1 MKISL
6 LTAAAVVLLPLG
18 TLTAQTKL
26 DSAVSSVEKSLEGSL
41 AELSTLR
48 DEVSQ
53 TKAPLAKELNAL
65 NAEVSE
71 LRKEYEKTS
80 RTSDATT
87 LDLSSLELNVK
98 QRQDEVDYVVS
109 LMTEY
114 ISNIESRAD
123 ASELSLYQ
131 PTIDATL
138 LAVDNPE
145 LARIEVIT
153 AQLEAIEMG
162 IGRIDSIIGGQVFP
176 GAAVTAQGE
185 LEEGTF
191 VLFGPS
197 AYFASKSGAS
207 GLSLAGK
214 SGASAIIPAGG
225 AGSSIVDIAAN
236 GSGELPLDPT
246 LGKAIAIAST
256 EESVAEHILKGGIWV
271 FPILGFAFVSLIISI
286 YKLYELTT
294 VKGLPAGA
302 ITKVIKLFR
311 SGDQAQALHEAR
323 ALPGP
328 SGELIAVG
336 VENAEEPKELLEEI
350 LLERMIAT
358 QPKIERLLSVIAV
371 TAATA
376 PLLGLLGTVT
386 GMINTF
392 KLITIFGTGDAKS
405 LSGGISEALITTE
418 FGLVVAIPSLLF
430 HAFLS
435 RRAKSIMAAMERS
448 AMSFVNGVKASSK

>member
-1 MKISL
+1 MRFPLLATASL
-6 LTAAAVVLLPLG
+6 LLAPLLSLS
-18 TLTAQTKL
+18 AQTSL
-26 DSAVSSVEKSLEGSL
+26 ESAVSSVESSLEDSL

-48 DEVSQ
+48 STIADE
-53 TKAPLAKELNAL
+53 KAPLAKDLNSL
-65 NAEVSE
+65 NAEVSD
-71 LRKEYEKTS
+71 LRKEFEKAS

-87 LDLSSLELNVK
+87 MDLSSLELNVQ

-123 ASELSLYQ
+123 PSELDTYQ
-131 PTIDATL
+131 PKIDSTL
-138 LAVDNPE
+138 LAVDDPE
-145 LARIEVIT
+145 LSRIDVIT

-162 IGRIDSIIGGQVFP
+162 MERIDSIIGGQVFS
-176 GAAVTAQGE
+176 GTAVTDSGE

-191 VLFGPS
+191 VLFGPVSYFS
-197 AYFASKSGAS
+197 AKNGSG
-207 GLSLAGK
+207 GLTMAGK
-214 SGASAIIPAGG
+214 SGEPAVIPVKGGSDTIATVAS
-225 AGSSIVDIAAN
+225 SS
-236 GSGELPLDPT
+236 SGELPLDPT

-256 EESVAEHILKGGIWV
+256 EESIAEHILKGGVWV
-271 FPILGFAFVSLIISI
+271 FPILGFALVSMIISI
-286 YKLYELTT
+286 YKLFELVT
-294 VKGLPAGA
+294 VKGLPGGA
-302 ITKVIKLFR
+302 ITKIVKLYR
-311 SGDQAQALHEAR
+311 GGDKEKALHEAR

-328 SGELIAVG
+328 SGELLAVG
-336 VENAEEPKELLEEI
+336 VENADEPKELLEEI

-430 HAFLS
+430 HAFLA
-435 RRAKSIMAAMERS
+435 RRAKSIMAGLERS
-448 AMSFVNGVKASSK
+448 AMSFVNGVKATSK

>member
-1 MKISL
+1 MKISII
-6 LTAAAVVLLPLG
+6 TIAAICLVPFG
-18 TLTAQTKL
+18 TLSGQTNL
-26 DSAVSSVEKSLEGSL
+26 EAAVSSVESSLEGSL
-41 AELSTLR
+41 SELAALREEVAES
-48 DEVSQ
+48 
-53 TKAPLAKELNAL
+53 KAPLAKELNAL

-71 LRKEYEKTS
+71 LRKEFDKTS
-80 RTSDATT
+80 RNSDATT
-87 LDLSSLELNVK
+87 LNLSSLELNVK

-123 ASELSLYQ
+123 ASELDMYQ
-131 PTIDATL
+131 PTIDSTL

-145 LARIEVIT
+145 LARLEVIT

-162 IGRIDSIIGGQVFP
+162 IGRIDSIIGGQIFP
-176 GAAVTAQGE
+176 GSALTDQGE
-185 LEEGTF
+185 LEQGTF

-197 AYFASKSGAS
+197 AYFASNSGAS
-207 GLSLAGK
+207 GLSMAGK
-214 SGASAIIPAGG
+214 SGASAIIAAGG
-225 AGSSIVDIAAN
+225 AGSSIVDIAA
-236 GSGELPLDPT
+236 SSQGELPLDPT

-256 EESVAEHILKGGIWV
+256 EESVAEHILKGGVWV

-286 YKLYELTT
+286 YKLFELTT
-294 VKGLPAGA
+294 IKSLPAGA
-302 ITKVIKLFR
+302 MTSVVKLFR
-311 SGDQAQALHEAR
+311 SGDKAKALHEAR

-328 SGELIAVG
+328 SGELLAVG
-336 VENAEEPKELLEEI
+336 VENADEPKELLEEI

-448 AMSFVNGVKASSK
+448 AMSFVNGVKATSK

>member
-1 MKISL
+1 MKISI
-6 LTAAAVVLLPLG
+6 LTAAAVFLVPFG
-18 TLTAQTKL
+18 TMSAQSKL
-26 DSAVSSVEKSLEGSL
+26 DSAVDSVEKSLEESL
-41 AELSTLR
+41 GELSTLR
-48 DEVSQ
+48 EEIAD
-53 TKAPLAKELNAL
+53 TKAPLAKELNTL

-71 LRKEYEKTS
+71 LRKEFDKIS
-80 RTSDATT
+80 RASDAKT

-123 ASELSLYQ
+123 ASELEMYQ

-162 IGRIDSIIGGQVFP
+162 INRIDSIIGGQIFP
-176 GAAVTAQGE
+176 GSALTDSGE

-197 AYFASKSGAS
+197 AYFASKGGSS
-207 GLSLAGK
+207 GLSMASK
-214 SGASAIIPAGG
+214 SGASAIIPVGG
-225 AGSSIVDIAAN
+225 AENSIVEIASSS
-236 GSGELPLDPT
+236 SGMLPLDPT

-256 EESVAEHILKGGIWV
+256 EESLAEHILKGGVWV

-286 YKLYELTT
+286 YKLFELTT
-294 VKGLPAGA
+294 VKGLPAGSM
-302 ITKVIKLFR
+302 TKVIKLYR
-311 SGDQAQALHEAR
+311 SGEKDKALHEAR

-328 SGELIAVG
+328 SGELVAVG
-336 VENAEEPKELLEEI
+336 IENADEPKELLEEI

-448 AMSFVNGVKASSK
+448 AMSFVNGVKATSK

>member
-1 MKISL
+1 MKL
-6 LTAAAVVLLPLG
+6 FFLTAVAVSLMPLG
-18 TLTAQTKL
+18 TLSAQSKL
-26 DSAVSSVEKSLEGSL
+26 DAAVSSVEKSLKDSLSEL
-41 AELSTLR
+41 AELR
-48 DEVSQ
+48 DEVGQ
-53 TKAPLAKELNAL
+53 AKAPLAKELNAL

-80 RTSDATT
+80 RNSDATT

-123 ASELSLYQ
+123 ASELSMYQ

-176 GAAVTAQGE
+176 GSAVTAQGD
-185 LEEGTF
+185 LEAGTF

-197 AYFASKSGAS
+197 TYFAAKSGAS

-225 AGSSIVDIAAN
+225 AGDSIVDIAA
-236 GSGELPLDPT
+236 SSVGELPLDPT

-256 EESVAEHILKGGIWV
+256 EESVTEHILKGGIWV

-286 YKLYELTT
+286 YKLYELMT
-294 VKGLPAGA
+294 VKGLPVGA

-311 SGDQAQALHEAR
+311 AGDKEKALHEAR

-336 VENAEEPKELLEEI
+336 VENADEPKELLEEI

-448 AMSFVNGVKASSK
+448 AMSFVNGVKAISK

>member
-1 MKISL
+1 MKFSFI
-6 LTAAAVVLLPLG
+6 AAAIFLVATG
-18 TLTAQTKL
+18 ATLSAQRSL
-26 DSAVSSVEKSLEGSL
+26 DSAVGSVQESLDDSLKELASLREEISSS
-41 AELSTLR
+41 
-48 DEVSQ
+48 
-53 TKAPLAKELNAL
+53 KAPLSKELNAL
-65 NAEVSE
+65 NAEVSD
-71 LRKEYEKTS
+71 LRKEYEKS
-80 RTSDATT
+80 ARASDATT

-114 ISNIESRAD
+114 VSNIESRAD
-123 ASELSLYQ
+123 ASELDTYQ
-131 PTIDATL
+131 PMIDATL

-145 LARIEVIT
+145 LARLEVIT

-162 IGRIDSIIGGQVFP
+162 MNRIDTIIGGDVFA
-176 GAAVTAQGE
+176 GSAVTDKGE

-191 VLFGPS
+191 VLFGPV

-207 GLSLAGK
+207 GLSMAGK
-214 SGASAIIPAGG
+214 SGEPAVIPVNG
-225 AGSSIVDIAAN
+225 AN
-236 GSGELPLDPT
+236 GSILEVATNQSGDLPLDPT

-256 EESVAEHILKGGIWV
+256 EESLAEHIFKGGVWV
-271 FPILGFAFVSLIISI
+271 YPILGFAFVSLIISI
-286 YKLYELTT
+286 YKLFELIS
-294 VKGLPAGA
+294 VKSLPAGS
-302 ITKVIKLFR
+302 ITKVVKLLR
-311 SGDQAQALHEAR
+311 NGEHDAAMHEAR
-323 ALPGP
+323 SLPGP

-336 VENAEEPKELLEEI
+336 VENSEEPKELLEEI

-448 AMSFVNGVKASSK
+448 AMSFVNGVKAVSK

>member
-1 MKISL
+1 MKLSL
-6 LTAAAVVLLPLG
+6 FTAAAVFLIPVVA
-18 TLTAQTKL
+18 LTAQSKL
-26 DSAVSSVEKSLEGSL
+26 DTAVRSVEASLEESL
-41 AELSTLR
+41 GELSTLR
-48 DEVSQ
+48 QDISEK
-53 TKAPLAKELNAL
+53 KAPLAKELNTL

-71 LRKEYEKTS
+71 LRNEFEKVS
-80 RTSDATT
+80 RASDATS

-123 ASELSLYQ
+123 ASELEMYQ
-131 PTIDATL
+131 PKIDATL

-145 LARIEVIT
+145 LDRIEVIT
-153 AQLEAIEMG
+153 AQLEVIEMG
-162 IGRIDSIIGGQVFP
+162 VDRIESIIGGQVFP
-176 GAAVTAQGE
+176 GSAVTDEGE
-185 LEEGTF
+185 LEQGSF

-197 AYFASKSGAS
+197 AYFASNSGAS

-214 SGASAIIPAGG
+214 SGAAAIIPVGG
-225 AGSSIVDIAAN
+225 AGSSIVDIASSS
-236 GSGELPLDPT
+236 SGELPLDPT

-256 EESVAEHILKGGIWV
+256 EESVAEHILKGGVWV

-286 YKLYELTT
+286 YKLFELTS
-294 VKGLPAGA
+294 VKGLPGGSM
-302 ITKVIKLFR
+302 TSVIKLYR
-311 SGDQAQALHEAR
+311 SGNKAKALHEAR

-328 SGELIAVG
+328 SGELVAVG
-336 VENAEEPKELLEEI
+336 VENADEPKELLEEI

-435 RRAKSIMAAMERS
+435 RRAKSIMASMERS
-448 AMSFVNGVKASSK
+448 AMSFVNGVKATSK